1 MTMARDSAALLLSA
15 LQASLRAGQEILGVY
30 RSETGMDVAYK
41 ADQSPL
47 TQADTRSHAIILRH
61 LKDTGLPVLSEE
73 GKNIPYAERSAWK
86 RFWIVDPLDGTKE
99 FIKRLGEFTVNIAV
113 IEGQRPVMGVIFV
126 PVKNVLY
133 FGVRGEGSFRVDDP
147 PAMDELLNAPAAR
160 DPQDFLKRLVPSA
173 AKLPVEHAAHS
184 PFVIV
189 GSRSHA
195 TPELHAYVEQK
206 RRELGEVTFL
216 SAGSSL
222 KYCLVA
228 EGRADVYP
236 RLGPTMEWDT
246 AAGQVIAEAAGA
258 TVTRYD
264 TGGPM
269 IYNKEDLLNPWH
281 VVTRKVTSNEQR
293 VTSETTKITAER
305 REKR

>member
-1 MTMARDSAALLLSA
+1 MAMASLLVPA
-15 LQASLRAGQEILGVY
+15 LQASLHAGEAILSVY
-30 RSETGMDVAYK
+30 RGTVAVEYK

-61 LKDTGLPVLSEE
+61 LDDTGLPVLSEE
-73 GKNIPYAERSAWK
+73 GRNIPYAERSGWE
-86 RFWIVDPLDGTKE
+86 RLWIVDPLDGTKE

-113 IEGQRPVMGVIFV
+113 IEGQRPVIGVIFV
-126 PVKNVLY
+126 PVKHVLY

-147 PAMDELLNAPAAR
+147 AAMHDLLTAPASR
-160 DPQDFLKRLVPSA
+160 DSQDSLKRLVQSA
-173 AKLPVEHAAHS
+173 ARLPVEHAPHS

-258 TVTRYD
+258 AVTRYD

-269 IYNKEDLLNPWH
+269 VYNKEDLLNPWH
-281 VVTRKVTSNEQR
+281 VVARTVTSNEQR
-293 VTSETTKITAER
+293 VTSNK
-305 REKR
+305 